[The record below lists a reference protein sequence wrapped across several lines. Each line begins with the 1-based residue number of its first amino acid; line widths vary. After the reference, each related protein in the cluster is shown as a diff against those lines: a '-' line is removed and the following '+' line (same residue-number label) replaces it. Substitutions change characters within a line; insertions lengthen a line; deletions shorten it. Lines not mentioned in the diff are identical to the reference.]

1 MRRIY
6 TCDDVGVHVLQM
18 KSKHKKRTKRTHSK
32 RKLEDGILLKF
43 QAKFFYREVEALE
56 VSGKKVIR
64 M

>member
-1 MRRIY
+1 
-6 TCDDVGVHVLQM
+6 M